1 MYSMVDREI
10 KNLKMFSDNI
20 TLIRAI
26 TNDKHISKIFGIV
39 KDIQQMTSAFVEINF
54 YHLCRFGFCAVA
66 LVLISLESV
75 MARNAISDEEVDD
88 HELEDEEGEPVH
100 GDPVENPDNDDEDE
114 EEDEGDNEYDK
125 NDPFLAGDEEE
136 EEDDEEE
143 EERQNSDEKQ
153 KKKKKRRKK
162 DEDLDEDDYQLLRD
176 NGKMKVQK
184 KTYKRLKKAQR
195 ERESGQGGS
204 SDDDFDGSSGA
215 RRSAEDKIKDSL
227 FDDDVDDLPDDLGD
241 EEDVAV
247 EEDVVGSEDEMADFI
262 VDEDGNGHPRKSDP
276 KKKKYRQGSDISA
289 YRDASEIF
297 GDVDEL
303 LSIRKKGLASSE
315 RVERRLEDE
324 FEPTVLSD
332 KYMTGKDDKIR
343 QLDMPERMQVS
354 EESTGSPPIDEL
366 SIEEESSWIYA
377 QFTSLLKEPDGL
389 HIFGEQGF
397 SVNKDDIAKFLE
409 LHHVQ
414 KLEIP
419 FIAMYRKE
427 QCRSLLDSSDISEL
441 NIEKKHEAKWHKV
454 FWMIQDLNRKWLL
467 LRKRKM
473 ALHGYYTKRFEEE
486 SRRVYDETRL
496 NLNQYLFESV
506 IKSLK
511 VAETEREVDDVDSK
525 FNLHF
530 PAGEVG
536 IDEGQFKRP
545 KRKTQYS
552 ICSKAGLWEV
562 ANKFGYSAEQLGLAL
577 SLEKLVDELE
587 DAKETPEEMALNFV
601 CAMFENPQAV
611 LRGARHMAAIE
622 ISCEPSVKK
631 YVRGIYMENAVVSTS
646 PTADGNGVIDS
657 FHQFSG
663 VKWLR
668 EKPLSKFEGSQW
680 LLIQKAEEE
689 KLLQVTFK
697 LPENCMSRLIS
708 DCNEHYL
715 SVGVSKYAQLWN
727 EQRKLILEDALQTFI
742 LPSMEK
748 EARALLTI
756 RAKSRVLS
764 EYGQALWNKVSVGP
778 YQKKEMDI
786 SSDEESAP
794 RVMACCWGPGQ
805 PPNTF
810 VMLDSSGEVLDV
822 LYAGSLT
829 LRSQNAN
836 DQQRKK
842 NDQDRILKFM
852 MDHQPHVLAL
862 GAVNLSC
869 TRLKDDIY
877 EVIFQMVEEKP
888 RDVGQMADLT
898 IVYVDESLPRLY
910 ENSRISGEQLPQQS
924 GIVKRAVALGRYL
937 QNPLAMAATLCGP
950 GREILSWKL
959 HPLEGFLQVDD
970 KYGMVEQVMVDITNQ
985 VGIDINLAAGHDWF
999 FSPLQFISGLGPRK
1013 AASLQRSLVRA
1024 GSIFVRKDLI
1034 MHGLGKKVF
1043 VNAAGFLRIRR
1054 SGLAASSSQFIDL
1067 LDDTRIHPESYGLAQ
1082 ELAKDIYDQDVRGD
1096 SHDDEDAIEMAIE
1109 HVRDR
1114 PGSLRKVVLEEY
1126 LASKK
1131 RENKKETYG
1140 NIMRELSCGFQDWRT
1155 PFKDPT
1161 ADEEFYMNSGETED
1175 TIAEGRIVQATVRRL
1190 QSGRAICVLD
1200 SGLTGMLS
1208 KEDFADDG
1216 RDIVELS
1223 DRLNEG
1229 EILTCKIKSI
1239 QKERYQVFLVCKES
1253 EMRNSRRQQIQNLD
1267 PYYHEDRNNLQLEKE
1282 KARKEKELVRKHF
1295 KSRMIVHP
1303 RFQNIT
1309 ADQATEY
1316 LSDKDFGESIVRPSS
1331 RGLNYLTL
1339 TLKIDG
1345 GVYAHKEIVEGGKES
1360 KDITSLQRI
1369 GKTLTI
1375 GEDTFEDL
1383 DEVMDRYVDP
1393 LASHLKTMLKYRK
1406 FRKGTKSEVD
1416 ELLRTEKSENPARI
1430 VYSFGIS
1437 HEHPGTFILSYIRST
1452 NPHHEYVGLYPK
1464 GFKFRKRMFENI
1476 DRLVAHFQRHIGD
1489 PLQETVPSIRSVA
1502 AMVPMRSPANRG
1514 ASGGGGGW
1522 GGSQGEGGWKG
1533 NSDRSGRGGEY
1544 RNGGG
1549 RGGDGH
1555 PSGAPR
1561 PYGGGGGRGQGRGRR
1576 EDGNGGWGNNN
1587 TGAGD
1592 GGWGSESGGKKSG
1605 GGGGWGSESG
1615 GSGWGNDSGG
1625 KKSSDDGGWGDGS
1638 VGGGGGG
1645 GGWGNES
1652 AGKKSGE
1659 DGGWGNESS
1668 GKKNGGGGW

>member
-1 MYSMVDREI
+1 MP
-10 KNLKMFSDNI
+10 K
-20 TLIRAI
+20 
-26 TNDKHISKIFGIV
+26 
-39 KDIQQMTSAFVEINF
+39 
-54 YHLCRFGFCAVA
+54 
-66 LVLISLESV
+66 
-75 MARNAISDEEVDD
+75 NAISDEEDD
-88 HELEDEEGEPVH
+88 HELEDEEGSPIH
-100 GDPVENPDNDDEDE
+100 GDPVDNGDNDDEEDDE
-114 EEDEGDNEYDK
+114 EGNDEYE
-125 NDPFLAGDEEE
+125 NDGFIVHDEEE
-136 EEDDEEE
+136 EEEEE
-143 EERQNSDEKQ
+143 EEKQDSDEERQ

-162 DEDLDEDDYQLLRD
+162 DEDLDEDDYLLLQD
-176 NGKMKVQK
+176 NNVKFEKRK
-184 KTYKRLKKAQR
+184 YKRLKKAQK
-195 ERESGQGGS
+195 ERENGQGGS
-204 SDDDFDGSSGA
+204 SDDELDGIGGA
-215 RRSAEDKIKDSL
+215 RRSAEDKIKDNL
-227 FDDDVDDLPDDLGD
+227 FDDDVDDLPDDVGD
-241 EEDVAV
+241 EEDIAM

-262 VDEDGNGHPRKSDP
+262 VDEDDGDHPPKRRDP
-276 KKKKYRQGSDISA
+276 KKKKYRQGSDIHA
-289 YRDASEIF
+289 IRDANEIF
-297 GDVDEL
+297 GDVGEL
-303 LSIRKKGLASSE
+303 LILRRKGLASSE
-315 RVERRLEDE
+315 RTERRLEDE
-324 FEPTVLSD
+324 FEPTVLSE
-332 KYMTGKDDKIR
+332 KYMTGKDDEIR
-343 QLDMPERMQVS
+343 QLDIPERMQIS
-354 EESTGSPPIDEL
+354 EESTGSPPVDEL
-366 SIEEESSWIYA
+366 DIEEESNWIYA
-377 QFTSLLKEPDGL
+377 QLTSLLKESDG
-389 HIFGEQGF
+389 QGF
-397 SVNKDDIAKFLE
+397 HCFSVIKDDIAKFLE

-427 QCRSLLDSSDISEL
+427 QCRSLLDTGDLDESNL
-441 NIEKKHEAKWHKV
+441 EKKPETKWHKV
-454 FWMIQDLNRKWLL
+454 FWMIQDLDKKWLL

-506 IKSLK
+506 IKSLQ

-530 PAGEVG
+530 PSGEIG
-536 IDEGQFKRP
+536 IDEGQYKRP
-545 KRKTQYS
+545 TRKSQYS

-601 CAMFENPQAV
+601 CRMFENPQAV
-611 LRGARHMAAIE
+611 LKGARHMAAVE

-668 EKPLSKFEGSQW
+668 EKPLSKFEGAQW

-697 LPENCMSRLIS
+697 LPENYLNRLIS

-727 EQRKLILEDALQTFI
+727 EQRKLILEDALTSFL

-748 EARALLTI
+748 EARSLLTS
-756 RAKSRVLS
+756 RAKSRLLS
-764 EYGQALWNKVSVGP
+764 EYGQALWNKVSAGP

-786 SSDEESAP
+786 GSDEEAAP
-794 RVMACCWGPGQ
+794 RVMACCWGPGN

-829 LRSQNAN
+829 LRSQNVN

-842 NDQDRILKFM
+842 NDQDRVLKFM
-852 MDHQPHVLAL
+852 MDHQPHIVAL
-862 GAVNLSC
+862 GAVNLNC

-888 RDVGQMADLT
+888 RDVGQGMDDLS

-910 ENSRISGEQLPQQS
+910 EKSRISGEQLPQQS
-924 GIVKRAVALGRYL
+924 GFVKRAVALGRYL
-937 QNPLAMAATLCGP
+937 QNPLAMVATLCGP

-959 HPLEGFLQVDD
+959 HPLENFLQLDE

-985 VGIDINLAAGHDWF
+985 VGIDINMAASHEWV

-1096 SHDDEDAIEMAIE
+1096 TNDDEDAIEMAIE

-1114 PGSLRKVVLEEY
+1114 PASLRKLVLDEY

-1131 RENKKETYG
+1131 RENKKETYS
-1140 NIMRELSCGFQDWRT
+1140 NIMRELSCGFPDWRM

-1161 ADEEFYMNSGETED
+1161 PDEEFYMISGETDE
-1175 TIAEGRIVQATVRRL
+1175 TISEGRIVQATVRRV
-1190 QSGRAICVLD
+1190 QGGRAICVLD

-1223 DRLNEG
+1223 DVLKEG
-1229 EILTCKIKSI
+1229 EILTCKIKKI
-1239 QKERYQVFLVCKES
+1239 VKERYQVFLICRES
-1253 EMRNSRRQQIQNLD
+1253 EMRNNRHQQNQNLD
-1267 PYYHEDRNNLQLEKE
+1267 PYYFEDRNSLQIEKE
-1282 KARKEKELVRKHF
+1282 KARKEKELVKKHF

-1339 TLKIDG
+1339 TLKIYD
-1345 GVYAHKEIVEGGKES
+1345 GVYAHKEIQEGGKEN
-1360 KDITSLQRI
+1360 KDITSLQCI
-1369 GKTLTI
+1369 GKTLKI

-1393 LASHLKTMLKYRK
+1393 LVSNLKIMLNYRK
-1406 FRKGTKSEVD
+1406 FRKGSKSEVD
-1416 ELLRTEKSENPARI
+1416 ELLKIEKGENPSRI
-1430 VYSFGIS
+1430 VYCFGIS

-1464 GFKFRKRMFENI
+1464 GFKFRKKMFEDI
-1476 DRLVAHFQRHIGD
+1476 DRLVAYFQRHIDD
-1489 PLQETVPSIRSVA
+1489 PLQEQVPSIRSVA
-1502 AMVPMRSPANRG
+1502 AMVPMRSPADRG
-1514 ASGGGGGW
+1514 SSGGGGW
-1522 GGSQGEGGWKG
+1522 GGSQSEGGWKG
-1533 NSDRSGRGGEY
+1533 NSDRSSGPRAGRGGDY

-1549 RGGDGH
+1549 RGDGH

-1561 PYGGGGGRGQGRGRR
+1561 PYGGGRGRGRGRR
-1576 EDGNGGWGNNN
+1576 DDNSDRQGGNGGDWGSNDSG
-1587 TGAGD
+1587 TGD
-1592 GGWGSESGGKKSG
+1592 GGWASGGGGGGGWASESGG
-1605 GGGGWGSESG
+1605 GGGGWGSEPAGNKSG
-1615 GSGWGNDSGG
+1615 GAGGWGNDSGGGGGGNSGWGNDTGGKKSSEDGGWGNDSGG
-1625 KKSSDDGGWGDGS
+1625 KKSGGEEGGWGKESSGKKSNGDGGWGTESSGQKS
-1638 VGGGGGG
+1638 GGGGG
-1645 GGWGNES
+1645 GGW
-1652 AGKKSGE
+1652 
-1659 DGGWGNESS
+1659 
-1668 GKKNGGGGW
+1668 

>member
-1 MYSMVDREI
+1 MP
-10 KNLKMFSDNI
+10 
-20 TLIRAI
+20 
-26 TNDKHISKIFGIV
+26 
-39 KDIQQMTSAFVEINF
+39 
-54 YHLCRFGFCAVA
+54 
-66 LVLISLESV
+66 
-75 MARNAISDEEVDD
+75 RNAASDEEDD
-88 HELEDEEGEPVH
+88 HELEDEEVEPVH
-100 GDPVENPDNDDEDE
+100 GDPVGDNDDE
-114 EEDEGDNEYDK
+114 EEDDEGEDEYE
-125 NDPFLAGDEEE
+125 NDGFIVGDGEEE
-136 EEDDEEE
+136 EEEEEE
-143 EERQNSDEKQ
+143 EERQDSDEERQ
-153 KKKKKRRKK
+153 KKKKRRRKK
-162 DEDLDEDDYQLLRD
+162 DEDLDEDDYLLLQD
-176 NGKMKVQK
+176 NNVKFEKRK
-184 KTYKRLKKAQR
+184 YKRLKKAQR
-195 ERESGQGGS
+195 ERENGQGGS
-204 SDDDFDGSSGA
+204 SGDELDGSGRA
-215 RRSAEDKIKDSL
+215 GRSAEDKIKDNL
-227 FDDDVDDLPDDLGD
+227 FDDVDDLPDDVGD
-241 EEDVAV
+241 EEELAV

-262 VDEDGNGHPRKSDP
+262 VDEDGGGQP
-276 KKKKYRQGSDISA
+276 KRGDAKRKKYRQGSDISA
-289 YRDASEIF
+289 MRDASEIF
-297 GDVDEL
+297 GDVEEL
-303 LSIRKKGLASSE
+303 LKFRKKGLASSE
-315 RVERRLEDE
+315 KMERRLEDE
-324 FEPTVLSD
+324 FEPTVLSE
-332 KYMTGKDDKIR
+332 KYMTGKDDEIR
-343 QLDMPERMQVS
+343 QLDIPERMQIS
-354 EESTGSPPIDEL
+354 EESTGSPPVDEI
-366 SIEEESSWIYA
+366 SIEEESNWIYA
-377 QFTSLLKEPDGL
+377 QLTSLLKDTDGQGL
-389 HIFGEQGF
+389 HTFEGQGF

-427 QCRSLLDSSDISEL
+427 QCRSLLDTTDGDNVNL
-441 NIEKKHEAKWHKV
+441 EKKPETKWHKV
-454 FWMIQDLNRKWLL
+454 FWMIQDLDRKWLL

-473 ALHGYYTKRFEEE
+473 ALHGYYSKRFEEE
-486 SRRVYDETRL
+486 SRRIYDETRL

-530 PAGEVG
+530 PPGEIGV
-536 IDEGQFKRP
+536 DEGQYKRP
-545 KRKTQYS
+545 KRKSQYS

-601 CAMFENPQAV
+601 CAMFENPQTV
-611 LRGARHMAAIE
+611 LKGARHMAAVE

-631 YVRGIYMENAVVSTS
+631 YVRGIYMENAVVSTN
-646 PTADGNGVIDS
+646 PTADGNAVIDS

-668 EKPLSKFEGSQW
+668 EKPLSKFEGAQW

-697 LPENCMSRLIS
+697 LPENHLNRLIG
-708 DCNEHYL
+708 DCNEHYV
-715 SVGVSKYAQLWN
+715 SAGVSKYAQLWN
-727 EQRKLILEDALQTFI
+727 EQRKLILEDALHTFL

-748 EARALLTI
+748 EARSLLTS
-756 RAKSRVLS
+756 RAKSRLLS
-764 EYGQALWNKVSVGP
+764 EYGQALWNKVSAGP

-794 RVMACCWGPGQ
+794 RVMACCWGPGK

-829 LRSQNAN
+829 LRSQNVN

-842 NDQDRILKFM
+842 SDQDRVLKFM
-852 MDHQPHVLAL
+852 MDHQPHVVAL

-888 RDVGQMADLT
+888 RDVGHGMDDLS

-937 QNPLAMAATLCGP
+937 QNPLAMVATLCGP

-959 HPLEGFLQVDD
+959 HPLENFLQLDE
-970 KYGMVEQVMVDITNQ
+970 KYGMVEQVMVDISNQ
-985 VGIDINLAAGHDWF
+985 VGIDINLAASHEWF

-1096 SHDDEDAIEMAIE
+1096 SNDDEDAIEMAIE

-1114 PGSLRKVVLEEY
+1114 PASLKKVVLGEY

-1131 RENKKETYG
+1131 RENKKETYS
-1140 NIMRELSCGFQDWRT
+1140 NIMRELSCGFQDWRI
-1155 PFKDPT
+1155 PFKDPSP
-1161 ADEEFYMNSGETED
+1161 DEEFYMISGETEE
-1175 TIAEGRIVQATVRRL
+1175 TLCEGRIVQASVRRL

-1200 SGLTGMLS
+1200 SGLTGMLT

-1223 DRLNEG
+1223 ERLNEG
-1229 EILTCKIKSI
+1229 DILTCKIKGI
-1239 QKERYQVFLVCKES
+1239 QKERYQVFLICKES
-1253 EMRNSRRQQIQNLD
+1253 EMRNNRHQHKQNED
-1267 PYYHEDRNNLQLEKE
+1267 PYYVEDRNSLLAEKE

-1309 ADQATEY
+1309 TDQATEY

-1339 TLKIDG
+1339 TLKIYD
-1345 GVYAHKEIVEGGKES
+1345 GVYAHKEILEGGKEN
-1360 KDITSLQRI
+1360 KDITSLQCI
-1369 GKTLTI
+1369 GKTLKI

-1393 LASHLKTMLKYRK
+1393 LVSHLKTMLNYRK

-1416 ELLRTEKSENPARI
+1416 ELLRIEKGENPTRI
-1430 VYSFGIS
+1430 VYCFGIS

-1464 GFKFRKRMFENI
+1464 GFKFRKRMFEDI
-1476 DRLVAHFQRHIGD
+1476 DRLVAYFQKHIDD

-1502 AMVPMRSPANRG
+1502 AMVPMRSPADRG
-1514 ASGGGGGW
+1514 SSGGSGW
-1522 GGSQGEGGWKG
+1522 GGSQSEGGWKG
-1533 NSDRSGRGGEY
+1533 NSDRSSAPRAGRGGAY

-1549 RGGDGH
+1549 HDGH
-1555 PSGAPR
+1555 PPR
-1561 PYGGGGGRGQGRGRR
+1561 PHGGRGRGRGRR
-1576 EDGNGGWGNNN
+1576 DNMNSDRQDGTGDWGNNDAG
-1587 TGAGD
+1587 TGD
-1592 GGWGSESGGKKSG
+1592 GGWGSGG
-1605 GGGGWGSESG
+1605 
-1615 GSGWGNDSGG
+1615 GWGNDSGG
-1625 KKSSDDGGWGDGS
+1625 KKSGGAGGWGS
-1638 VGGGGGG
+1638 ESGG
-1645 GGWGNES
+1645 GGWGNDS
-1652 AGKKSGE
+1652 GGKKGSEDGGWGSGGGG
-1659 DGGWGNESS
+1659 DGGWGNESG
-1668 GKKNGGGGW
+1668 GKKSDGDGGGGTESSSRKSGGGGGW

>member
-1 MYSMVDREI
+1 MSR
-10 KNLKMFSDNI
+10 
-20 TLIRAI
+20 
-26 TNDKHISKIFGIV
+26 ND
-39 KDIQQMTSAFVEINF
+39 
-54 YHLCRFGFCAVA
+54 
-66 LVLISLESV
+66 
-75 MARNAISDEEVDD
+75 ISDEEVDD
-88 HELEDEEGEPVH
+88 HELEEEGGQPVH

-114 EEDEGDNEYDK
+114 EEEEEGDNEYDK
-125 NDPFLAGDEEE
+125 NDGFIVSDEE

-143 EERQNSDEKQ
+143 EERQNSDGEKKK

-162 DEDLDEDDYQLLRD
+162 DEDLDEEDYLLLQD
-176 NGKMKVQK
+176 NNPKFQK
-184 KTYKRLKKAQR
+184 RKYKRLKKAQR
-195 ERESGQGGS
+195 EFGQGGS

-215 RRSAEDKIKDSL
+215 GRSAEDKIKDDL
-227 FDDDVDDLPDDLGD
+227 FDDVDDLPDDDVGD
-241 EEDVAV
+241 EEELAV

-262 VDEDGNGHPRKSDP
+262 VDEDGNGHRRKGDH

-289 YRDASEIF
+289 LRDASEIF

-303 LSIRKKGLASSE
+303 LLIRKKGLASSE

-332 KYMTGKDDKIR
+332 KYMTGKDDEIR
-343 QLDMPERMQVS
+343 QLDMPERMQIS

-366 SIEEESSWIYA
+366 SIEEESNWIYA
-377 QFTSLLKEPDGL
+377 QFTSLLKDPDGL
-389 HIFGEQGF
+389 HIFGGPGF
-397 SVNKDDIAKFLE
+397 SVKKDDIAKFLE

-441 NIEKKHEAKWHKV
+441 NIEKKPETKWHKV
-454 FWMIQDLNRKWLL
+454 FWMIQDLDRKWLL

-536 IDEGQFKRP
+536 IDEGQYKRP
-545 KRKTQYS
+545 KRKSQYS

-587 DAKETPEEMALNFV
+587 DAKETPEEKALNFV

-611 LRGARHMAAIE
+611 LRGARHMAAVE

-697 LPENCMSRLIS
+697 LPENCMNRLIS

-727 EQRKLILEDALQTFI
+727 EQRKLILEDALHTFI

-748 EARALLTI
+748 EARSLLTI
-756 RAKSRVLS
+756 RAKSRLLS
-764 EYGQALWNKVSVGP
+764 EYGQALWNKVSAGP

-786 SSDEESAP
+786 SSDEESAL
-794 RVMACCWGPGQ
+794 RVMACCWGPGK

-829 LRSQNAN
+829 LRSQNVS

-842 NDQDRILKFM
+842 NDQDRVLKFM

-877 EVIFQMVEEKP
+877 EVIFQVVEEKP
-888 RDVGQMADLT
+888 RDVEHGMDDLT

-959 HPLEGFLQVDD
+959 HPLENFLQVDE

-985 VGIDINLAAGHDWF
+985 VGIDINLAASHEWF
-999 FSPLQFISGLGPRK
+999 CSPLQFISGLGPRK

-1024 GSIFVRKDLI
+1024 GSILVRKDLI

-1082 ELAKDIYDQDVRGD
+1082 ELAKDIYDQDVRDD
-1096 SHDDEDAIEMAIE
+1096 SNDDEDAIEMAIE

-1140 NIMRELSCGFQDWRT
+1140 NIMRELSCGFQDWRM
-1155 PFKDPT
+1155 PYKDPT
-1161 ADEEFYMNSGETED
+1161 PDEEFYMNSGETED

-1200 SGLTGMLS
+1200 SGLTGMLT

-1239 QKERYQVFLVCKES
+1239 QKERYRVFLICKES
-1253 EMRNSRRQQIQNLD
+1253 EMRNNRRQQNQNLD
-1267 PYYHEDRNNLQLEKE
+1267 PYYREDRNSLQTEKE

-1339 TLKIDG
+1339 TLKIYG

-1393 LASHLKTMLKYRK
+1393 LVSHLKIMLNYRK

-1416 ELLRTEKSENPARI
+1416 ELLRIEKSENPARI

-1437 HEHPGTFILSYIRST
+1437 DEHPGTFILSYIRST

-1464 GFKFRKRMFENI
+1464 GFKFRKRMFEDI
-1476 DRLVAHFQRHIGD
+1476 DRLVAYFQRHIGD

-1502 AMVPMRSPANRG
+1502 AMVPMRSPADRG
-1514 ASGGGGGW
+1514 SSGGGA
-1522 GGSQGEGGWKG
+1522 GGSQSEGGWKG
-1533 NSDRSGRGGEY
+1533 NSDRSSAPRPGRGGEY

-1549 RGGDGH
+1549 RGDGH

-1561 PYGGGGGRGQGRGRR
+1561 PYGGRGRGRGRSDNNRER
-1576 EDGNGGWGNNN
+1576 EDGNRDWGNNN
-1587 TGAGD
+1587 SGTGDGGWGSQSGGNKSGGA
-1592 GGWGSESGGKKSG
+1592 GGWGSESGGG
-1605 GGGGWGSESG
+1605 
-1615 GSGWGNDSGG
+1615 GWGNDSGG
-1625 KKSSDDGGWGDGS
+1625 KKSSEDGGWGGGS
-1638 VGGGGGG
+1638 GSGGGGGGGG

-1652 AGKKSGE
+1652 AGKKSDE
-1659 DGGWGNESS
+1659 DSGWGNESS
-1668 GKKNGGGGW
+1668 GNKSGGGGW

>member
-1 MYSMVDREI
+1 MS
-10 KNLKMFSDNI
+10 
-20 TLIRAI
+20 
-26 TNDKHISKIFGIV
+26 
-39 KDIQQMTSAFVEINF
+39 
-54 YHLCRFGFCAVA
+54 
-66 LVLISLESV
+66 
-75 MARNAISDEEVDD
+75 RNVVS
-88 HELEDEEGEPVH
+88 DEEGE
-100 GDPVENPDNDDEDE
+100 DEYEND
-114 EEDEGDNEYDK
+114 G
-125 NDPFLAGDEEE
+125 
-136 EEDDEEE
+136 
-143 EERQNSDEKQ
+143 
-153 KKKKKRRKK
+153 
-162 DEDLDEDDYQLLRD
+162 DEDLDEDDYLLLQD
-176 NGKMKVQK
+176 NDVKFQK
-184 KTYKRLKKAQR
+184 RKFKRLKKAQR
-195 ERESGQGGS
+195 ERDGGQGGS
-204 SDDDFDGSSGA
+204 SDDEFDRSGGA
-215 RRSAEDKIKDSL
+215 GRSAEDKIKDNL
-227 FDDDVDDLPDDLGD
+227 FDDVDDLPDDVGD
-241 EEDVAV
+241 EEELAV

-262 VDEDGNGHPRKSDP
+262 VDEDGNGQPRRGDNR
-276 KKKKYRQGSDISA
+276 KKRYRQGSDMSA
-289 YRDASEIF
+289 IHDANEIF
-297 GDVDEL
+297 GDVGEL
-303 LSIRKKGLASSE
+303 LSLRKKGLASSE
-315 RVERRLEDE
+315 RMERRLEDE
-324 FEPTVLSD
+324 FEPTILSE
-332 KYMTGKDDKIR
+332 KYMTGKDDEIR
-343 QLDMPERMQVS
+343 QVDIPERMQIS
-354 EESTGSPPIDEL
+354 EDSTGSPPVDEL
-366 SIEEESSWIYA
+366 SIEEESNWIYG
-377 QFTSLLKEPDGL
+377 QLTSMLKDPDGL
-389 HIFGEQGF
+389 YVLGGQGF
-397 SVNKDDIAKFLE
+397 SVSKDDIAKFLE

-427 QCRSLLDSSDISEL
+427 QCRSLLDSSDISDL
-441 NIEKKHEAKWHKV
+441 NTEKKPEAKWHKV
-454 FWMIQDLNRKWLL
+454 LWMIQDLDKKWLL
-467 LRKRKM
+467 LRKRKT

-486 SRRVYDETRL
+486 SRRVYDENRL

-506 IKSLK
+506 MKSLQ

-536 IDEGQFKRP
+536 VDEGQYKRP
-545 KRKTQYS
+545 KRKSQYS
-552 ICSKAGLWEV
+552 VCSKAGLWEV

-587 DAKETPEEMALNFV
+587 DAKETPEEMAMNFM
-601 CAMFENPQAV
+601 CAMFENSQAV
-611 LRGARHMAAIE
+611 LKGARHMAAVE

-631 YVRGIYMENAVVSTS
+631 YVRGIYLENAVVSTS
-646 PTADGNGVIDS
+646 PTAEGNGIIDS
-657 FHQFSG
+657 YHQFAG

-668 EKPLSKFEGSQW
+668 EKPLSKFEGAQW

-697 LPENCMSRLIS
+697 LPENYMNRLVS
-708 DCNEHYL
+708 DCYEHYL

-727 EQRKLILEDALQTFI
+727 EQRKLILEDALHAFI

-748 EARALLTI
+748 EARNLLTS
-756 RAKSRVLS
+756 RAKSRLLS
-764 EYGQALWNKVSVGP
+764 EYGEALWNKVSAGP

-786 SSDEESAP
+786 SSDEEAAP
-794 RVMACCWGPGQ
+794 RVMACCWGPGK

-829 LRSQNAN
+829 LRSQNVN

-842 NDQDRILKFM
+842 NDQDRVLKFM
-852 MDHQPHVLAL
+852 MDHQPHVVAL
-862 GAVNLSC
+862 GAVNLAC

-877 EVIFQMVEEKP
+877 EVIFQMVEDKP
-888 RDVGQMADLT
+888 RDVGQMDDLT

-937 QNPLAMAATLCGP
+937 QNPLVMAATLCGP

-959 HPLEGFLQVDD
+959 HPLEGFLQVDE

-985 VGIDINLAAGHDWF
+985 VGIDINLAASHEWL

-1096 SHDDEDAIEMAIE
+1096 SNDDEDAIEMAIE

-1126 LASKK
+1126 LASKN
-1131 RENKKETYG
+1131 RENKKETYS
-1140 NIMRELSCGFQDWRT
+1140 NIMRELSCGFQDWRI

-1161 ADEEFYMNSGETED
+1161 PDEEFYMNSGETED

-1200 SGLTGMLS
+1200 SGLTGMLT

-1223 DRLNEG
+1223 DRLKEG

-1239 QKERYQVFLVCKES
+1239 QKVRYQVFLICKES
-1253 EMRNSRRQQIQNLD
+1253 EMRNNRHQRNQNLD
-1267 PYYHEDRNNLQLEKE
+1267 PYYHEDRNSLQIEKE
-1282 KARKEKELVRKHF
+1282 KARKEKELVKKHF

-1316 LSDKDFGESIVRPSS
+1316 LSDKEFGESIVRPSS

-1339 TLKIDG
+1339 TLKIYD

-1393 LASHLKTMLKYRK
+1393 LVSHLKTMLNYRK

-1416 ELLRTEKSENPARI
+1416 ELLRMEKSENPARI
-1430 VYSFGIS
+1430 VYCFGIS

-1464 GFKFRKRMFENI
+1464 GFKFRKRMFESI
-1476 DRLVAHFQRHIGD
+1476 DKLVAYFQRHIDD

-1502 AMVPMRSPANRG
+1502 AMVPMRSPADRG
-1514 ASGGGGGW
+1514 SSGGGSW
-1522 GGSQGEGGWKG
+1522 GG
-1533 NSDRSGRGGEY
+1533 NSDRSSGPRPGRGGEY

-1549 RGGDGH
+1549 RGDGH

-1561 PYGGGGGRGQGRGRR
+1561 PYGGRGRGRGRRDNNSER
-1576 EDGNGGWGNNN
+1576 EDGNGDWGNNN
-1587 TGAGD
+1587 TGSGD
-1592 GGWGSESGGKKSG
+1592 GGWGSSGGGGGGWGSESGGKKSDG
-1605 GGGGWGSESG
+1605 AGGWGSES
-1615 GSGWGNDSGG
+1615 
-1625 KKSSDDGGWGDGS
+1625 
-1638 VGGGGGG
+1638 GGGGG

-1652 AGKKSGE
+1652 GGKKSSEDGGWGKEASGKKSGE
-1659 DGGWGNESS
+1659 DGGWGNS
-1668 GKKNGGGGW
+1668 GGGGSGGGGCFQIRRRRNQIIAFALDTGSSSSVPGGGGERQEINEDRTGLGSTRLGRIAIALGRQLLLKINSARKNFPMKIFLLLLGFYTANALATILGQTGDWDVLVAGIVVAAIEGIAGVCLGLFVDAFKLGS